1 MSKSITMEDLN
12 AYLDEALSD
21 EASSRVEKALRDTP
35 PLRRALSRLIAERER
50 GEHSLGAIWRRHRLT
65 CPTREDLGN
74 LLLGVL
80 DPEFADYIK
89 FHLQSISCGYCQANL
104 MDLQER
110 QKETKAKVQERRQK
124 MFASS
129 AGFLPKRKK

>member
-1 MSKSITMEDLN
+1 MSKSITIEDLH
-12 AYLDEALSD
+12 AYLDEALAD

-35 PLRRALSRLIAERER
+35 ALRRALSRLIAERER
-50 GEHSLGAIWRRHRLT
+50 GEQSLGAIWRRHRLT
-65 CPTREDLGN
+65 CPSREDLGN

-80 DPEFADYIK
+80 DPDFAEYIK

>member
-1 MSKSITMEDLN
+1 MEDLH
-12 AYLDEALSD
+12 AYLDEALSE
-21 EASSRVEKALRDTP
+21 EASSRVEKALRDAP

-80 DPEFADYIK
+80 DLEFAEYIK
-89 FHLQSISCGYCQANL
+89 FHLQSISCGYCHANL

-110 QKETKAKVQERRQK
+110 QKEAKGRVQERRQK